1 MYVVLDSNIWFSE
14 LGLGTA
20 QGAALQFFVKE
31 QNAVIAVSEVVK
43 QEVEFNLTKALSENR
58 EAIEQES
65 PTTVVSFSKI
75 ERGRAAEPRRNSR
88 ASFATL

>member
-43 QEVEFNLTKALSENR
+43 REVEFNLTKALSENCK
-58 EAIEQES
+58 AIKKNHNQLLSVFRKLKE
-65 PTTVVSFSKI
+65 VVLPS
-75 ERGRAAEPRRNSR
+75 
-88 ASFATL
+88 